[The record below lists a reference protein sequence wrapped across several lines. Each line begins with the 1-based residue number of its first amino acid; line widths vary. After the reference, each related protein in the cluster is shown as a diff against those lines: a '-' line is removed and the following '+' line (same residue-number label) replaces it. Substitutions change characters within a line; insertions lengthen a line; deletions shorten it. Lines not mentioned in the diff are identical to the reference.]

1 MLNFAPSNHQPF
13 YMKSVIQFAH
23 ANGFPAK
30 TYTEFFRHL
39 APFEVQYIPV
49 MGHGKYG
56 FTPDW
61 KPLGKELIE
70 YILENHRQPVIGIG
84 HSLGGGALMYAAHW
98 RPDLFERI
106 IFLDPP
112 LFPIQKHMGF
122 KILKTFGLLD
132 RVGPSGRAKNRKAN
146 FENHEAAFDYFRN
159 KLLFKNFDKKCFEDY
174 IKHGLK
180 PSKNGELELVFG
192 VEKEYEAFRN
202 TAFIRGK
209 IRYEMPSYF
218 VYSSEYTVLNK
229 KDLKTLQ
236 NKFTN
241 TEFIKFEGG
250 HLFPLEQPENT
261 SSLIKSL
268 ILKK

>member
-1 MLNFAPSNHQPF
+1 
-13 YMKSVIQFAH
+13 MKSVIQFAH
-23 ANGFPAK
+23 ANGFPAQ

-49 MGHGKYG
+49 MGHGKHG
-56 FTPDW
+56 FAPDW

-70 YILENHRQPVIGIG
+70 YITENHSEPVVGIG
-84 HSLGGGALMYAAHW
+84 HSLGGGALMYAAYW

-112 LFPIQKHMGF
+112 LFPKSKRIGF
-122 KILKTFGLLD
+122 KVLKFLGLLD
-132 RVGPSGRAKNRKAN
+132 KVGPSGRAKTRKAN
-146 FENHEAAFDYFRN
+146 FENYEAAFDYFRN
-159 KLLFKNFDKKCFEDY
+159 KLLFKNFDEKCFEDY

-180 PSKNGELELVFG
+180 SSENGGLELVFE

-202 TAFIRGK
+202 TAFIGGK
-209 IRYEMPSYF
+209 VRYKMPSF
-218 VYSSEYTVLNK
+218 FIYSSEYTVLNK

-236 NKFTN
+236 NKFAN
-241 TEFIKFEGG
+241 TEFIEFEGG
-250 HLFPLEQPENT
+250 HLFPLETPKNAGD
-261 SSLIKSL
+261 LIKSL